1 MSNKYACSHAPYKV
15 HSSTLRRLMLDDPQP
30 QKIPLV
36 FYRTGAGSEPVRDW
50 LKGLPE
56 TERHAIRRSWSN
68 EQETYG
74 FEHR

>member
-1 MSNKYACSHAPYKV
+1 
-15 HSSTLRRLMLDDPQP
+15 MLDDPQP